1 MSDNRLSVTD
11 GHSLCKCPAG
21 GVLPLAGRFRLWG
34 DALSL
39 VRLWAISWVER
50 WCVCVAGVAG
60 LWSVDADGLVSV
72 ADDGVLRGVVQGA
85 VSARAVPDAF
95 VDSCVELFFRA
106 LRARGCVVNDDA
118 VRLALSGAAGELV
131 CAVLPGERALASLGT
146 DAVAAGLARVGDI
159 VCGAA
164 ISVADSDDVERE
176 ALRLAESARLIAAAS
191 DGVF

>member
-1 MSDNRLSVTD
+1 M
-11 GHSLCKCPAG
+11 
-21 GVLPLAGRFRLWG
+21 
-34 DALSL
+34 
-39 VRLWAISWVER
+39 
-50 WCVCVAGVAG
+50 AGVAG

-72 ADDGVLRGVVQGA
+72 ADDSVLRGVA
-85 VSARAVPDAF
+85 VDAARRGSVSDVF
-95 VDSCVELFFRA
+95 VDSCVELFFRV

-164 ISVADSDDVERE
+164 ISVAASDDVERE

-191 DGVF
+191 GGLP